1 MYSSF
6 ARLVALSTVLTA
18 SSAFAAEPI
27 VVLTSPSHNVGS
39 AATGNNKFARD
50 PDYSA
55 KHKVKTNET
64 LSKIIAQYYGASGL
78 NKRFLELAIVS
89 RNSHAFVRGNPHFLY
104 AGRTLHLPSVN
115 EIHAMIVGKS
125 AHGSQNAASGRS
137 GHIYFNGF

>member
-18 SSAFAAEPI
+18 SAGFAAEPI
-27 VVLTSPSHNVGS
+27 VVLTSPSQNIGS
-39 AATGNNKFARD
+39 AASGNNQFARN

-55 KHKVKTNET
+55 KHKVRPNES
-64 LSKIIAQYYGASGL
+64 LSKIIAQYYGSSGL
-78 NKRFLELAIVS
+78 NKKFLELAIVS

-125 AHGSQNAASGRS
+125 SQSSSAAASGRS